1 MKKIMVLLMIIALLA
16 GCGTNAATD
25 KGADVENPVDEGVF
39 LDKDSYEVILELY
52 KLAGINLEDEIR
64 VYSDAEAVKWL
75 LDMDELEGLVS
86 CAHTDPS
93 FSGKGPNKIFVVEMD
108 RNEGAMMIS
117 EKMDIL
123 KKGNT
128 EDILSYEIV
137 LKENFAIFAGLSEEE
152 NKSLIEVF
160 NSMEFE
166 GNVSREME
174 NSLDVFTAIFRDT
187 EISKLEFVSYMTD
200 DERHVQKVNN
210 YINQGEVLEGYKNAV
225 MNNGFMGP
233 ATVFVLE
240 MEEGSD
246 IEGTKTKMENL
257 SRWMICMGIEEYEI
271 ASNGNYILFAGLT
284 PEENTILA
292 DNFKALEIK

>member
-1 MKKIMVLLMIIALLA
+1 
-16 GCGTNAATD
+16 
-25 KGADVENPVDEGVF
+25 
-39 LDKDSYEVILELY
+39 
-52 KLAGINLEDEIR
+52 
-64 VYSDAEAVKWL
+64 
-75 LDMDELEGLVS
+75 
-86 CAHTDPS
+86 
-93 FSGKGPNKIFVVEMD
+93 
-108 RNEGAMMIS
+108 
-117 EKMDIL
+117 MDIL